1 MSRPFRFKCR
11 STQLDAPSALRAAH
25 KLLIILYILDS
36 IDYRKAVS
44 GYGRKKYNDFPQTSI
59 VANCPGSGGTGAGLL
74 GSHCAQPSGDIG
86 AGNMCLDASTVS
98 EELHVAP

>member
-1 MSRPFRFKCR
+1 MGAKN
-11 STQLDAPSALRAAH
+11 
-25 KLLIILYILDS
+25 III
-36 IDYRKAVS
+36 A
-44 GYGRKKYNDFPQTSI
+44 NDFPRASI

-74 GSHCAQPSGDIG
+74 GSHCPQPSSDIG

>member
-1 MSRPFRFKCR
+1 MIQDMGAKN
-11 STQLDAPSALRAAH
+11 
-25 KLLIILYILDS
+25 IIIYI
-36 IDYRKAVS
+36 A
-44 GYGRKKYNDFPQTSI
+44 NDFPRTSI

-86 AGNMCLDASTVS
+86 AGNMCLDASTVR